1 MRCQGICQSFG
12 FGFEQDPE
20 RSPNRQTRGLPDPP
34 RESIVQEN
42 DPIRILQR
50 QCHGRQL
57 TSSQIESQ
65 PLRRHGLRLNDSEPF
80 QVLGLRNVMTSSS
93 SLAKLVNDSLGNPD
107 LRKQHL
113 NPSQGSDAV

>member
-1 MRCQGICQSFG
+1 MASSKT
-12 FGFEQDPE
+12 PE
-20 RSPNRQTRGLPDPP
+20 RSPDPQTRGLPDPP

-57 TSSQIESQ
+57 ASSQIQSQ
-65 PLRRHGLRLNDSEPF
+65 PLRGHGLGLNDSEPF
-80 QVLGLRNVMTSSS
+80 QVLGLGNVMTSSG

-107 LRKQHL
+107 LRKQDL
-113 NPSQGSDAV
+113 NPSQGSDTV